1 MLDRIR
7 LFVLEKFILGG
18 KLDMAMIYCL
28 LIIKEIKVF
37 TDVPTTLKEQV
48 RQLLIDMEAEHLI
61 VE

>member
-1 MLDRIR
+1 MLDKLR
-7 LFVLEKFILGG
+7 LFILEKFVLGG
-18 KLDMAMIYCL
+18 RLDMAMIYCL

-37 TDVPTTLKEQV
+37 TDVPPTLKEQV